1 MMLRTKHHSSKES
14 TIQEYTPRIYPR
26 KPRLRS
32 HDHDSKYLC
41 STSTTNSPAEER
53 GFRIF
58 CGKGATDDQCIHM
71 NLPGRSGKIRFLLV
85 ASTCNWYQAEVP
97 SRTFLVHYRHVKD
110 HWSTALELALSGTIQ
125 LPVRCQ
131 QSCALLRN
139 RNSRT
144 HRSNDFR
151 KRSRHINMYQL
162 QSWLVQG
169 NLIDE
174 MQSSILKWLIHC
186 DNDQCETSVHRLNT
200 HSVQAQQCMTS
211 GPVGRSHDKKV
222 AAWPWPAE
230 A

>member
-1 MMLRTKHHSSKES
+1 MI
-14 TIQEYTPRIYPR
+14 TIANTCAAHLLPILLQ
-26 KPRLRS
+26 RS
-32 HDHDSKYLC
+32 EGSEL
-41 STSTTNSPAEER
+41 
-53 GFRIF
+53 F
-58 CGKGATDDQCIHM
+58 CGKGATDDQCIHT

-125 LPVRCQ
+125 LPVRWQ
-131 QSCALLRN
+131 QSCTLLRN

-200 HSVQAQQCMTS
+200 HSVQAQQCITS
-211 GPVGRSHDKKV
+211 GPVGRR
-222 AAWPWPAE
+222 AAAGRNFGRLRPVCSGVRSVWHVDVVPGTLYEYEQSSSPVG
-230 A
+230 